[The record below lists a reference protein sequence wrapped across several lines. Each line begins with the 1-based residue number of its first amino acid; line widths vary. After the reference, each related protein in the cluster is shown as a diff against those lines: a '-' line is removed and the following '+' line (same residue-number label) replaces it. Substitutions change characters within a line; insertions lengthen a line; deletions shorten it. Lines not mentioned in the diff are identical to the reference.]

1 MDDGATPGMIPDQR
15 REFLLKQLHQRTVL
29 SVHELTGLL
38 SVSHMTVRRDIAAL
52 EREGK
57 VFSVPGG
64 VRLAS
69 QLRAEPSYDAKSV
82 TDLPNKKAMAREAAS
97 LIADGMTL
105 YLDAGTTLLQMA
117 PDLRDRDL
125 TVVTNDFNLTA
136 ALFDSD
142 VDLFHI
148 GGRVEHRNR
157 STVGTLATGLLAQV
171 NVDLAFI
178 STSSWDRH
186 RGSTTPSESKVV
198 VKRAAMAAAATSVLV
213 AGSDKYGTVGMY
225 RVADLP
231 EFDIVITDEGLAPA
245 AAAGIRDRGID
256 LRPAA
261 PVAAD

>member
-15 REFLLKQLHQRTVL
+15 REFLLRQLHQRTVL
-29 SVHELTGLL
+29 SVHELTELL

-52 EREGK
+52 ERAGK

-69 QLRAEPSYDAKSV
+69 QLRAEPSYDDKSV
-82 TDLPNKKAMAREAAS
+82 TDLPNKTAMAREAAG

-125 TVVTNDFNLTA
+125 TVVTNDFNMTA
-136 ALFDSD
+136 ALLDSD
-142 VDLFHI
+142 VDLVHI

-157 STVGTLATGLLAQV
+157 STVGTLATGILTQV
-171 NVDLAFI
+171 NIDLAFI

-198 VKRAAMAAAATSVLV
+198 VKRAAMASAATSVLV

-231 EFDIVITDEGLAPA
+231 EFDIVITDEDLAPA
-245 AAAGIRDRGID
+245 AAAGIRDRGVD

-261 PVAAD
+261 RTG